1 MRASKI
7 VSAMLLLLFALF
19 AAFGCA
25 ESGQQEQDGSAFPFD
40 DGQTVGLGYGYNEMS
55 YPFSEAK
62 NYVQLYAGQTEDSEA
77 QFTYSVDGALTVRMS
92 DTMQSYGNV
101 CFRVYS
107 SAFEEYDEGTEVVVS
122 MLVNVDP
129 QASPNMF
136 LAYNDED
143 GAEISNKTKVPK
155 AGTFAELSFTTAIET
170 SAGYYRNNMN
180 CGNQKNI
187 MFMFLRLGAGE
198 EFSVDSIGFS
208 FKE

>member
-101 CFRVYS
+101 CFRV
-107 SAFEEYDEGTEVVVS
+107 S

-143 GAEISNKTKVPK
+143 GAEMSNQTKVPK

-198 EFSVDSIGFS
+198 EFSVDSIEFS